1 MPRIDV
7 RTCSIALMLS
17 LSLFV
22 LDREYEGMTDKK
34 SKAWINSGAY
44 HEPPQ

>member
-1 MPRIDV
+1 MPRIDLKKN
-7 RTCSIALMLS
+7 SIQSMLS

-34 SKAWINSGAY
+34 SKAWISSGAY

>member
-1 MPRIDV
+1 
-7 RTCSIALMLS
+7 MLA

-22 LDREYEGMTDKK
+22 LDREYEGLNDKK